1 MGPFYGYVISII
13 WQTSNLHPAKLS
25 KLKPLRIKKRQSKP
39 PSHSPHPPATP
50 SNSRKKKNVKVSLRI
65 YTKHTQNMQKMV
77 FKQDTNDMP
86 QILPPQTLAMT
97 WEAAIACN
105 LSCSSEANHVTSDR
119 MVLVKSP
126 CWWNINPWWMI
137 VWERIVKAMIYQP
150 TISL

>member
-50 SNSRKKKNVKVSLRI
+50 SNSRKKNRQGIPTNIHKTHSKYAKNGLKTIHERYAADSS
-65 YTKHTQNMQKMV
+65 
-77 FKQDTNDMP
+77 
-86 QILPPQTLAMT
+86 PQTLAMT

-105 LSCSSEANHVTSDR
+105 LSCSSEANHVTIDR

-126 CWWNINPWWMI
+126 CW
-137 VWERIVKAMIYQP
+137 
-150 TISL
+150 